1 MNPAELHLA
10 LNHFPVFGA
19 VFVALLLV
27 WGLMRRSRDVM
38 RAALGLTVL
47 VSIGSYVAVA
57 TGEKAEHYVEDAA
70 WFDEA
75 IAHDHEELGELAF
88 KAMLVTGL
96 IGLIGLWQ
104 LRGDR
109 EPKPL
114 WPAITLVALLIST
127 GLVGWAAAKGG
138 QIRHEEIRAGAVS
151 PGPATLDVDEDSD

>member
-1 MNPAELHLA
+1 
-10 LNHFPVFGA
+10 
-19 VFVALLLV
+19 
-27 WGLMRRSRDVM
+27 M

-47 VSIGSYVAVA
+47 VAIGSYVAVA

-75 IAHDHEELGELAF
+75 IAHDHEELGELAL

-96 IGLIGLWQ
+96 FGLIGLWQ

-114 WPAITLVALLIST
+114 WPAVTLAALLIST

-138 QIRHEEIRAGAVS
+138 EIRHEEIRAGTLS
-151 PGPATLDVDEDSD
+151 PGAAADEVSD

>member
-1 MNPAELHLA
+1 MNPAQLHLA

-19 VFVALLLV
+19 VFVVMLLA
-27 WGLMRRSRDVM
+27 WGLWRRSRDVM

-47 VSIGSYVAVA
+47 VAIGSYVAVA

-75 IAHDHEELGELAF
+75 IAHDHEELGELAL

-96 IGLIGLWQ
+96 FSLIGLWQ

-114 WPAITLVALLIST
+114 WPVVTLIALLIST
-127 GLVGWAAAKGG
+127 GLLGWVAAKGG
-138 QIRHEEIRAGAVS
+138 EIRHEEIRAG
-151 PGPATLDVDEDSD
+151 TLVPEAAADQDSD